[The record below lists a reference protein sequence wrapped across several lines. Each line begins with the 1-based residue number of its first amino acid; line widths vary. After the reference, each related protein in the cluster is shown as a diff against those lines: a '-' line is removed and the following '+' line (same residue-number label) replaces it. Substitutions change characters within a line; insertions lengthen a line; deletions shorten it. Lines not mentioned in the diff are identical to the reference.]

1 MTICDIVG
9 KPDKFPYQL
18 TRLTLG
24 EKQNSSGWESDN
36 FAGNRETRALKIFQE
51 IRLKVLRRISP
62 EKSGTLNII
71 CILIGYKIRTVL
83 LPWQLG
89 LPRSL
94 TARPLWRKEHN
105 SKVVQN
111 STLIDIIESSKYA
124 VALAVLRTHVYT
136 AKYIFHLTHNIT
148 PLLTKKLDLQ
158 ILSIMTGTRLLA
170 F

>member
-62 EKSGTLNII
+62 EKKRDFEHNLYFDRLQNQDGVTAMATWSSALLNRASSVAERTQFKSGTKF
-71 CILIGYKIRTVL
+71 YFDR
-83 LPWQLG
+83 
-89 LPRSL
+89 
-94 TARPLWRKEHN
+94 
-105 SKVVQN
+105 
-111 STLIDIIESSKYA
+111 
-124 VALAVLRTHVYT
+124 
-136 AKYIFHLTHNIT
+136 
-148 PLLTKKLDLQ
+148 
-158 ILSIMTGTRLLA
+158 
-170 F
+170 